1 MLRKINWITRIKLLD
16 QLLHGIQL
24 LIGHVEIS
32 ADVVLIFRASPF
44 IIPTIGV
51 LKLFPK
57 NQLNQDHIRCHSFLA
72 NTQTSIRGNS
82 NLSIAVL

>member
-1 MLRKINWITRIKLLD
+1 MLRKINWTTRIKLLD

-32 ADVVLIFRASPF
+32 ADVVSIFRASPF
-44 IIPTIGV
+44 IIPTTDV

-57 NQLNQDHIRCHSFLA
+57 NQLNQDHTRCHSFLA
-72 NTQTSIRGNS
+72 NTQTSIKGDS
-82 NLSIAVL
+82 K